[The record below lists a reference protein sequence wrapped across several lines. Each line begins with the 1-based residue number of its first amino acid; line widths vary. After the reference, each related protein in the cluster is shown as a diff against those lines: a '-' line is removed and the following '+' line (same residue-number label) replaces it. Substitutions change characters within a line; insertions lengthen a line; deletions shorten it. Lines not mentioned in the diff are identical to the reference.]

1 MRNVKSVLTTLC
13 LMILGLSCKSCAT
26 ISPPPLL
33 KDRTLYIHESG
44 KLYYD
49 FCIKKSW
56 LGKCQEYKTEL
67 YELHDKETNNLL
79 QQLEFKCRSED

>member
-1 MRNVKSVLTTLC
+1 MRNAKSALITL
-13 LMILGLSCKSCAT
+13 LWMALGLNLTSCAT
-26 ISPPPLL
+26 VSPPPLL

-79 QQLEFKCRSED
+79 KNLEFKCRAED